1 MEEQTNNKKR
11 EEITILVGPLLK
23 KILDKQ
29 KEIVKETTWDCI
41 SPSYYDVG
49 EIVAKKLMESK
60 IL

>member
-1 MEEQTNNKKR
+1 MEETKTNKR

-49 EIVAKKLMESK
+49 EIVAKKIMEK
-60 IL
+60 NIL